1 MRAAVE
7 RVLNDLP
14 DGADT
19 PRVEKN
25 DDEGDPVIR
34 LALSSPSMTPLEL
47 SDYASRF
54 ITDRLARLPGVA
66 NAQIFGERAPS
77 MRIWLDQSRMAAY
90 GITTSDIIGALQAN
104 NVELPAGQIETN
116 ARQLQVLAQTRF
128 TSADVCSARSCCATR
143 AGALCVL
150 ATSRGSRRGPRTP
163 RPSIAPTAPWPW
175 AWASSRAGAV
185 EHRRISTAVRAE
197 LDRIRD
203 TLPDGMALTIT
214 TDEAVFIESSIETG
228 PQGVPGGVWP
238 WSRR

>member
-77 MRIWLDQSRMAAY
+77 MRIWLDQSRMAAC

-104 NVELPAGQIETN
+104 NVELPAGQIETS
-116 ARQLQVLAQTRF
+116 ARQPQVLAQTRF
-128 TSADVCSARSCCATR
+128 TSADVFRQVVLR
-143 AGALCVL
+143 DEGGRLCVL
-150 ATSRGSRRGPRTP
+150 ATSRGSRRAEDTTTIYR
-163 RPSIAPTAPWPW
+163 PTAPWPW
-175 AWASSRAGAV
+175 AWASSR
-185 EHRRISTAVRAE
+185 RRSRTPSPSRPPSGRNWTAFATPCPTAWR
-197 LDRIRD
+197 
-203 TLPDGMALTIT
+203 
-214 TDEAVFIESSIETG
+214 
-228 PQGVPGGVWP
+228 
-238 WSRR
+238 